1 MHTHTHIGAIEPEA
15 ALESSGESLPIVLAE
30 ALSALAEA
38 PRTCGGAPPLLPPLS
53 SIMVVIMIMVV
64 VVIAIVLVPLFVSPS
79 HQFVVC
85 NEAAAIVVVGLGVI
99 SGAIFFPSSFR
110 MLAVEVVSMAMPMAT
125 MVMVVMT
132 VMMMMMMMVMTVMM
146 IVMLTLPGPR
156 LPRPRCTLVLGSSEG
171 LAREGVLCAFAPHQG
186 GLLGKALA
194 AEVVVLTF
202 LARESWAQ
210 QR

>member
-1 MHTHTHIGAIEPEA
+1 M
-15 ALESSGESLPIVLAE
+15 LVV
-30 ALSALAEA
+30 
-38 PRTCGGAPPLLPPLS
+38 LPPHTFVM
-53 SIMVVIMIMVV
+53 IVIMIMVV
-64 VVIAIVLVPLFVSPS
+64 IMVMVMIGTM